1 MGGEREK
8 GDQIKNFYNV
18 NRSKHRASDR
28 LQKKSQISRDFQR
41 QIHGKNGQFC
51 EKFSGQ
57 ISLGSDRFRV
67 DFMNIFN
74 ETKPQF
80 CHFFFFFW
88 GGGRWKWWANI
99 YAMTTTTEASTT
111 YKINV
116 AFSKPA
122 ILSLKPPLAL
132 RSRLDLVLSRKR
144 FFFYLRSPC
153 ALLTT
158 MSSEMR
164 QWQSFLYH
172 AS

>member
-41 QIHGKNGQFC
+41 QIHGKNGQFRGKIRD
-51 EKFSGQ
+51 KFRWETIIKKANFAKNFLGKFRWKAIGFAL
-57 ISLGSDRFRV
+57 ISWTFLMKQNRNFA
-67 DFMNIFN
+67 N
-74 ETKPQF
+74 
-80 CHFFFFFW
+80 FFFFG

-132 RSRLDLVLSRKR
+132 RSRLDLVFSRTR
-144 FFFYLRSPC
+144 FFFIWDRHVL
-153 ALLTT
+153 
-158 MSSEMR
+158 
-164 QWQSFLYH
+164 F
-172 AS
+172 

>member
-57 ISLGSDRFRV
+57 ISLESDRFRV

-80 CHFFFFFW
+80 CQFFFFFFF
-88 GGGRWKWWANI
+88 GGGEVEM
-99 YAMTTTTEASTT
+99 MTK
-111 YKINV
+111 YLCNDNNKQKHQLLIKLMLPFQN
-116 AFSKPA
+116 
-122 ILSLKPPLAL
+122 
-132 RSRLDLVLSRKR
+132 RR
-144 FFFYLRSPC
+144 F
-153 ALLTT
+153 
-158 MSSEMR
+158 
-164 QWQSFLYH
+164 
-172 AS
+172 

>member
-57 ISLGSDRFRV
+57 ISLESDRFRV

-80 CHFFFFFW
+80 CQFFFFF
-88 GGGRWKWWANI
+88 GGGEVE
-99 YAMTTTTEASTT
+99 MM
-111 YKINV
+111 
-116 AFSKPA
+116 SKYLCNDNNKQKHQLLIKLMLPFQN
-122 ILSLKPPLAL
+122 
-132 RSRLDLVLSRKR
+132 RR
-144 FFFYLRSPC
+144 F
-153 ALLTT
+153 
-158 MSSEMR
+158 
-164 QWQSFLYH
+164 
-172 AS
+172 